1 MTSCNTCKYFV
12 APETKKHAAI
22 CNVLGEYAIIFDEYE
37 ESECKHFEE
46 IEKDEPKKT
55 CANCDHL
62 EAEDSNYPPWCVES
76 DEEVNDI
83 HCSASS
89 CTEWTAIRKK
99 DPVIA
104 SLSAE
109 PMKTNCLTCVHSEDG
124 RDALY
129 CGVIDRTVDEFT
141 SCTEDAYQFYG
152 DEPDS
157 FGEGENLLI
166 SIKIKDASFKSVTY
180 GGGGFTLVTSEDEE
194 IIIDTSHA
202 AALASDS
209 FKHTQDAIIRI
220 LRMINGL

>member
-12 APETKKHAAI
+12 A
-22 CNVLGEYAIIFDEYE
+22 AIIDGD
-37 ESECKHFEE
+37 CPLCT
-46 IEKDEPKKT
+46 IEHPPEPIYDPEGFCQEHRKMVKK
-55 CANCDHL
+55 
-62 EAEDSNYPPWCVES
+62 
-76 DEEVNDI
+76 
-83 HCSASS
+83 
-89 CTEWTAIRKK
+89 
-99 DPVIA
+99 
-104 SLSAE
+104 SLIE
-109 PMKTNCLTCVHSEDG
+109 PMKTNCLTCVHFED
-124 RDALY
+124 RHDALY
-129 CGVIDRTVDEFT
+129 CGISDNSVDEFT